1 LLCQKVSELL
11 TLKNQLQQKLAV
23 SLRPC
28 TWPTFLFNL
37 SWSFSLSRYIRL
49 IFITYQ
55 FLLLSLVW

>member
-28 TWPTFLFNL
+28 T
-37 SWSFSLSRYIRL
+37 
-49 IFITYQ
+49 
-55 FLLLSLVW
+55 